1 MGCSL
6 GRGRAAAGLDA
17 GLRRVGVMRVASTY
31 CSPCTT
37 ISVKL
42 PIAVLIIPA
51 LQVENRGQ
59 EKETLG
65 NQWLGSNL
73 N

>member
-1 MGCSL
+1 
-6 GRGRAAAGLDA
+6 
-17 GLRRVGVMRVASTY
+17 MRVASTY